1 MLTTKIHKRGGTM
14 KQLPK
19 LLLLASVVV
28 FVIALVLSIMQTNFI
43 AGPNG
48 WLELSLVLAVFSA
61 VCKYV
66 MADEAKV

>member
-1 MLTTKIHKRGGTM
+1 M

-19 LLLLASVVV
+19 ILLLASVVV
-28 FVIALVLSIMQTNFI
+28 FVIAIVLSIIQTNII
-43 AGPNG
+43 AGPSG

-66 MADEAKV
+66 MAD